1 MFTRA
6 RLRLTALYAGLFA
19 LGLIAVAVAL
29 AVSSVRE
36 ARRSADAELQARAQD
51 IAGHVRRG
59 DALIG
64 GSQQADGDEG
74 DRIEG
79 RGILAYVLPVTNGRC
94 DAPAPDASTHLPD
107 AVLAQTALSG
117 GSGRF
122 ATLDGSPR
130 DLRLYSLP
138 VQHNGA
144 TVAVVQVARSQYFV
158 DETVPRLWLTTLI
171 VGGLAL
177 LAAAGAGFWLAG
189 RTLQPI
195 AAALERQRAFTA
207 DASHELRTPLAVL
220 LGNAEYL
227 ARHHDETIGAHADVV
242 EDMLAESRRLSDLVA
257 GLLTLARA
265 DEGRLELR
273 REEIDLGG
281 VAADAARSLRP
292 LAEAKGLDLSATSG
306 GAVYVHADRDR
317 LYQLALILIDNAVRY
332 TAHGNVRVSVSAWD
346 GEALLRVAD
355 SGQGIAPEHLPHLF
369 ERFYR
374 PDESRGS
381 DGGAGLGLAIADW
394 IARAHDGRIEVESTE
409 RAGSVFTVHLPLSGR
424 RHGPRLHR

>member
-29 AVSSVRE
+29 AVNSVRE
-36 ARRSADAELQARAQD
+36 ARRSADAELQLRAQD

-59 DALIG
+59 DTLPQG
-64 GSQQADGDEG
+64 GQQPDSD
-74 DRIEG
+74 DTNIEG

-94 DAPAPDASTHLPD
+94 DAPAPDATTHLPD
-107 AVLAQTALSG
+107 AALAQTALTG
-117 GSGRF
+117 GAGRF
-122 ATLDGSPR
+122 ATLEGSAR

-138 VQHNGA
+138 VQQNGA

-195 AAALERQRAFTA
+195 AAALERQRSFTA

-227 ARHHDETIGAHADVV
+227 ARHQQETIGAHADVV
-242 EDMLAESRRLSDLVA
+242 EDMLAESRRLSELVA

-273 REEIDLGG
+273 REEVDLGS

-292 LAEAKGLDLSATSG
+292 LAEAKGLELTASAAG
-306 GAVYVHADRDR
+306 EVRVQADRDR
-317 LYQLALILIDNAVRY
+317 IYQLALILIDNAVRY
-332 TAHGNVRVSVSAWD
+332 TAHGSVHVTVSAWD

-394 IARAHDGRIEVESTE
+394 IVRAHEGRIDVESTPD
-409 RAGSVFTVHLPLSGR
+409 AGSVFTVHLPLIAR
-424 RHGPRLHR
+424 RHVPRLRR